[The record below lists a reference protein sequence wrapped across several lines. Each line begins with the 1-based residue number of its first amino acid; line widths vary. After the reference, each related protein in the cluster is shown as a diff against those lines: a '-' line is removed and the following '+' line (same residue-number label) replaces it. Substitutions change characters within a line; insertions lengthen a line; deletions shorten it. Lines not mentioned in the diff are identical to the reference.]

1 PVMLTWLPRLASPSY
16 SLLTR
21 APRTASSW
29 RASKVPALQISGTK
43 WLIVILT
50 STRGPPARERAVRSS
65 DLTHQPVQP
74 AFPARLVDLRRRHLP
89 NVFTGQLRL
98 RRGPPPPAVKRPGH
112 RPTHQV
118 RFLLSKLD
126 QSVPRSEEHT
136 SELQSRE
143 NLVCRLLLE

>member
-1 PVMLTWLPRLASPSY
+1 MVGTTTPVMLTWLPRLASPSY
-16 SLLTR
+16 SLLPR

-50 STRGPPARERAVRSS
+50 SPRGPPARERAVRSS

-89 NVFTGQLRL
+89 NVFTGQLRF
-98 RRGPPPPAVKRPGH
+98 RRGPPPPRA
-112 RPTHQV
+112 
-118 RFLLSKLD
+118 
-126 QSVPRSEEHT
+126 EERRVGGGGRARRT
-136 SELQSRE
+136 RGRRE
-143 NLVCRLLLE
+143 AGWARQLGMRD